1 MPNKYCYF
9 QPSPL
14 SSPELTPKER
24 VWKLLHCRNN
34 HFRGAKMFIPQCI
47 SGWPIQQRILLIKAD
62 HPPAGMPHAC
72 KFSQVALVV
81 KNLAASEE
89 DVRDAGVIPG
99 SGRSPGGGQGNPL
112 QYSCLENPM
121 NRGAWWATVHGVTQ
135 SRTQLKQLSTH
146 ARTMRTELPTSLSLV
161 HSLRTDR

>member
-1 MPNKYCYF
+1 
-9 QPSPL
+9 
-14 SSPELTPKER
+14 
-24 VWKLLHCRNN
+24 
-34 HFRGAKMFIPQCI
+34 
-47 SGWPIQQRILLIKAD
+47 
-62 HPPAGMPHAC
+62 MPHAC

-135 SRTQLKQLSTH
+135 SRTQLKRLSTRSVLGTPDIQAYLTIEIKGYH
-146 ARTMRTELPTSLSLV
+146 SVESLDYSHLPTWAVSFAIYKLESSDKLFNLSELQFS
-161 HSLRTDR
+161 HF

>member
-112 QYSCLENPM
+112 QYSCLESPHEQKSLWSTGSQRVGYDRSNLAHTQAGVK
-121 NRGAWWATVHGVTQ
+121 NRLWTLIYKGLTLWSW
-135 SRTQLKQLSTH
+135 
-146 ARTMRTELPTSLSLV
+146 
-161 HSLRTDR
+161 